1 VVKMRVVEDMTE
13 ILTLTLNEAFELQRL
28 AREYRRRRL
37 TRAQFIAAVEEVS
50 TKMVQ
55 RLNGSLCDI
64 RDEDIPY

>member
-1 VVKMRVVEDMTE
+1 MMRVVEDMTE
-13 ILTLTLNEAFELQRL
+13 VVTLTLNEAFELQRL
-28 AREYRRRRL
+28 TRVYRSRQL
-37 TRAQFIAAVEEVS
+37 TREQFIAAVEEIS